1 MSAPSAAASTFA
13 RRLDIL
19 RSELPAEGLDGLL
32 VSKLSNVRY
41 LSGFSGSSG
50 HLLMLPERSVLF
62 TDFRYEEQASGEVD
76 PVIEV
81 RISRDGLLEEVAAFL
96 DERGL
101 AGRLGF
107 EPESVTV
114 RDRHEL
120 GELCDRVMWETAPT
134 WVESQRVRKG
144 QSEIEAI
151 ESAARIGEAA
161 LQELLSIVREGV
173 TERTLA
179 AELDYRL
186 RLAGSG
192 PPAFE
197 TIVAAGPRSALP
209 HAQPSDREI
218 RSGDL
223 VLFDF
228 GATVGGYCSD
238 MTRTFVLGQAAEW
251 QREVHQAVAA
261 AQEAAMAV
269 ISAGVAA
276 REVDAAARKVLRAAG
291 MAERFGHGTGHGIG
305 LEVHEAPR
313 IYRRSDDVLE
323 AGSVVTVEP
332 GVYLPGR
339 GGVRIEDDVVVEE
352 TGARTLT
359 RYSRDLIEL

>member
-1 MSAPSAAASTFA
+1 MSVPSATVSGYA
-13 RRLDIL
+13 RRLDLL

-32 VSKLSNVRY
+32 LSKLSNVRY

-62 TDFRYEEQASGEVD
+62 TDFRYEEQAAAEVD
-76 PVIEV
+76 PAIEV
-81 RISRDGLLEEVAAFL
+81 RISRDGLLAEVAAFL

-101 AGRLGF
+101 SGRLGF

-114 RDRHEL
+114 RERHEL
-120 GELCDRVMWETAPT
+120 GELCDRVTWETAPT
-134 WVESQRVRKG
+134 WVESQRVRKDG
-144 QSEIEAI
+144 REIELIQRAAGI
-151 ESAARIGEAA
+151 GESALE
-161 LQELLSIVREGV
+161 EVLSAVREGV

-192 PPAFE
+192 PPPFE

-209 HAQPSDREI
+209 HAQPSDREL
-218 RSGDL
+218 RDGDL

-228 GATVGGYCSD
+228 GATIGGYCSD
-238 MTRTFVLGQAAEW
+238 MTRTFVLGRAADW
-251 QREVHQAVAA
+251 QRDVHEAVAA
-261 AQEAAMAV
+261 AQDAARAV
-269 ISAGVAA
+269 IAAGVAA
-276 REVDAAARKVLRAAG
+276 RDVDEAARDVLRSAG
-291 MAERFGHGTGHGIG
+291 LADRFGHGTGHGIG

-323 AGSVVTVEP
+323 IGSVVTVEP

-352 TGARTLT
+352 AGARTLT

>member
-1 MSAPSAAASTFA
+1 MSPPSATATVFA
-13 RRLDIL
+13 RRLDVL

-32 VSKLSNVRY
+32 LSKLSNVRY

-50 HLLMLPERSVLF
+50 RLLMLPERSVLF
-62 TDFRYEEQASGEVD
+62 TDFRYEEQASAEVD

-81 RISRDGLLEEVAAFL
+81 RISTDGLLEEVAAFL

-101 AGRLGF
+101 SGRLGF

-120 GELCDRVMWETAPT
+120 GELCDRVTWETAPT
-134 WVESQRVRKG
+134 WVESQRVRKDPL
-144 QSEIEAI
+144 EIEAI

-161 LQELLSIVREGV
+161 LQEVLSAVRAGV

-192 PPAFE
+192 PPPFE

-209 HAQPSDREI
+209 HAQPSDRQLQ
-218 RSGDL
+218 RGDL

-238 MTRTFVLGQAAEW
+238 MTRTFVLGPAAEW
-251 QREVHQAVAA
+251 QIEVHQAVAA
-261 AQEAAMAV
+261 AQDAARAV
-269 ISAGVAA
+269 IAAGVAA
-276 REVDAAARKVLRAAG
+276 REVDEAARDVLREAG

-313 IYRRSDDVLE
+313 IFRRSDDVLE

-352 TGARTLT
+352 TGVRTLT
-359 RYSRDLIEL
+359 RYSRDLVEL

>member
-1 MSAPSAAASTFA
+1 MSAPSVTASTFA
-13 RRLDIL
+13 RRLDVL

-32 VSKLSNVRY
+32 LSKLSNVRY
-41 LSGFSGSSG
+41 LSGFTGSSG
-50 HLLMLPERSVLF
+50 RLLMLPERSVLF

-81 RISRDGLLEEVAAFL
+81 RISRNGLLEEVAAFL

-101 AGRLGF
+101 SGRLGF

-120 GELCDRVMWETAPT
+120 GELCDRVTWETAPT
-134 WVESQRVRKG
+134 WVESQRVRKDP
-144 QSEIEAI
+144 QEIEAI

-161 LQELLSIVREGV
+161 LQEVLTSVAEGV

-209 HAQPSDREI
+209 HAQPADRALLK
-218 RSGDL
+218 GDL

-238 MTRTFVLGQAAEW
+238 MTRTFVLGAAADW
-251 QREVHQAVAA
+251 QRELHQAVAA
-261 AQEAAMAV
+261 AQEAAIAV
-269 ISAGVAA
+269 IAAGVAA
-276 REVDAAARKVLRAAG
+276 RDVDGAAREVLRSAG

-313 IYRRSDDVLE
+313 IHRRSEDALE